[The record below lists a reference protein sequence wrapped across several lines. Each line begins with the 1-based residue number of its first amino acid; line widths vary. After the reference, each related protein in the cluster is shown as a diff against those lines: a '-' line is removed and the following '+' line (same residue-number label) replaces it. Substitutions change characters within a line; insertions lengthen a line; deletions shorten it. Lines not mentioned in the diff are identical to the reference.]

1 MNYYLAGDLPEAFP
15 VKLLVSKL
23 QIVDTDSSNISSN
36 AANAANNNTI
46 NNTNS
51 NANKNTDNNNNNNNN
66 TDGNNTDSNNTDGN
80 TNNNADNNANNNAD
94 NNADNNMINN
104 NTENVSPVI
113 ISGNWNLEIHV
124 TKMGTVT
131 ELNYGEKY
139 TTRKS
144 ELSLNALNSRLATRS
159 SEWNFQLEYP
169 SEWAEKNAFSKENNE
184 EYTYGIKFEIRTDSG
199 SELAI
204 ITRSDRSSYIDR
216 TLPRNQWMSR
226 TKVQLFAEP
235 LPEDVSSVNIVPILM
250 KFPLNEQNEYSE
262 QSMDELILS
271 LPVTVSE

>member
-1 MNYYLAGDLPEAFP
+1 M
-15 VKLLVSKL
+15 
-23 QIVDTDSSNISSN
+23 DTDSDSSNISNN

-46 NNTNS
+46 NNTNNNADS
-51 NANKNTDNNNNNNNN
+51 NMINNN
-66 TDGNNTDSNNTDGN
+66 TINNTNNNTDSNTDNN
-80 TNNNADNNANNNAD
+80 TNNNDNNTNNNTD
-94 NNADNNMINN
+94 SNMINN

-113 ISGNWNLEIHV
+113 ISGNWSLEIHV

-144 ELSLNALNSRLATRS
+144 ELTLNALNSRLASRS

-184 EYTYGIKFEIRTDSG
+184 EYTYGIKFKIRTDSG

-216 TLPRNQWMSR
+216 TLPRDQWMSR